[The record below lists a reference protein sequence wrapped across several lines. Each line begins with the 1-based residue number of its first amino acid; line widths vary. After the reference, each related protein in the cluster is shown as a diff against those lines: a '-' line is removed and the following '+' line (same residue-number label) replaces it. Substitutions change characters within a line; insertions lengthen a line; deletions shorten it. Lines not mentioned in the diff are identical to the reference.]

1 MSYRWV
7 GQKDAEVSL
16 AFQEETARMIEKNNR
31 GFGWTNGPPI
41 LGSGKGELPI
51 DAAHIGGRIFGED
64 AFIMP
69 SEEEKEDDDMAEIF
83 GFEPE

>member
-1 MSYRWV
+1 MSNRWV

-16 AFQEETARMIEKNNR
+16 AFQEETARLIERNNR

-41 LGSGKGELPI
+41 LGQGKGELPV

-64 AFIMP
+64 AFM
-69 SEEEKEDDDMAEIF
+69 SLEEEGEDDMAEIF
-83 GFEPE
+83 GFELE